1 MHSFPKER
9 YQLFKRFV
17 TTERKPFFEIVQP
30 FVEGKKIIIDLGAG
44 TDEFAKTIGREDT
57 YLLEANE
64 HSYRQLKEKYPN
76 VFLWRAQEPLP
87 FATQSAGLMH
97 LSHLIEHLQPEDCYY
112 LLKEIDRVLAPHGN
126 LVISTPCLNPDF
138 YNDLSHVKP
147 YNPAVFL
154 RYLVWDPICST
165 RPVISSKYI
174 QKYLVYRYSLE
185 AIPRFGSKYF
195 FLDLVGWSITSLLT
209 RLGIDM
215 YKKTGYT
222 LILEKNRHYDVTS

>member
-1 MHSFPKER
+1 MHYSLKKK

-30 FVEGKKIIIDLGAG
+30 FVEGKDIIIDLGAG

-64 HSYRQLKEKYPN
+64 QSYRQLKQKYPN

-87 FATQSAGLMH
+87 FATQSVGLVH
-97 LSHLIEHLQPEDCYY
+97 LSHLIEHLQPEDCYS
-112 LLKEIDRVLAPHGN
+112 LLKEIDRVLAPQGN
-126 LVISTPCLNPDF
+126 LVISTPCPNQDF

-154 RYLVWDPICST
+154 RYLVLDPICST
-165 RPVISSKYI
+165 RPVISSKYT
-174 QKYLVYRYSLE
+174 QKCLVYRYSLE
-185 AIPRFGSKYF
+185 ASPRFGSKYF
-195 FLDLVGWSITSLLT
+195 LLDIVGWLMTALLT
-209 RLGIDM
+209 RLKIGI

-222 LILEKNRHYDVTS
+222 LILEKD